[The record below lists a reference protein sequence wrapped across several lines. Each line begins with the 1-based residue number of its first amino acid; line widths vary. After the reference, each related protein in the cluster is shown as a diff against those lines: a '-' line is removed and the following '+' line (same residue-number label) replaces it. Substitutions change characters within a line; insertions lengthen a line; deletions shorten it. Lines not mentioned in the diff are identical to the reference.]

1 MKRFTGFLLIVF
13 IFFGTACERL
23 PAAGI
28 GKPTVTDPD
37 TSVPTDTSTPEETA
51 TPENP
56 PVPPPDYAEIA
67 KRLLTPEHDR
77 VYVGMADLI
86 NPSDYRYFDDPGSI
100 HPASTIKT
108 QIMEYALLQIQ
119 AGNGSLE
126 EIYDGFTLKY
136 LIERMIQV
144 SCNDSTGSLI
154 ARYGRVNIDNWLQ
167 ESYKHT
173 RLNSDW
179 RTYSK
184 TDGRYNETSVE
195 DTIICLERIWDNRE
209 TEPYSTMLNIMFGT
223 TFSREKI
230 PAATEGI
237 EGVKVA
243 NKTGSFIDGA
253 DTADHDM
260 AIVVKYSEN
269 GEIEFAYALTFYSFS
284 PYVESTYSA
293 ARPGIVAM
301 ARDIYEQVAEFT
313 DTDLS

>member
-1 MKRFTGFLLIVF
+1 MRRITGFLLIVF
-13 IFFGTACERL
+13 IIFGTACEKL
-23 PAAGI
+23 PTFSNGQPKI
-28 GKPTVTDPD
+28 TDPD
-37 TSVPTDTSTPEETA
+37 TSAPTDTNNPEDTA

-56 PVPPPDYAEIA
+56 PVPPPDYVEIA
-67 KRLLTPEHDR
+67 KRLQTDSHDR
-77 VYVGMADLI
+77 IYVGMADLM
-86 NPSDYRYFDDPGSI
+86 NPNGYRHSDNPGII

-119 AGNGSLE
+119 AGNGSLD
-126 EIYDGFTLKY
+126 EIYDGYTLKY

-154 ARYGRVNIDNWLQ
+154 ARFGRGNIDNWLM
-167 ESYKHT
+167 ESYKYT

-179 RTYSK
+179 RTHS
-184 TDGRYNETSVE
+184 TIDGRYNETSVE
-195 DTIICLERIWDNRE
+195 DTIICLERIWQNRKN
-209 TEPYSTMLNIMFGT
+209 EPYSTMLEIMFGT

-230 PAATEGI
+230 PAATEDI
-237 EGVKVA
+237 AGVKVA

-260 AIVVKYSEN
+260 AIVVKYNSN

-293 ARPGIVAM
+293 ARTGIVAM
-301 ARDIYEQVAEFT
+301 ARDIYEQVDEFNNA
-313 DTDLS
+313 D